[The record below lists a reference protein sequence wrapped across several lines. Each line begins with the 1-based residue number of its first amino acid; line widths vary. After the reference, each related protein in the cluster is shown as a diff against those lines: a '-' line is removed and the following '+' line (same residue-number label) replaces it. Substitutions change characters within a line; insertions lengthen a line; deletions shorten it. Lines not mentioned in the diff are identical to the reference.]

1 MFISKK
7 TVYHW
12 LQKLYILHCLW
23 EKQDKLYRITFPYY
37 RRSLN
42 KNQTTIFPF
51 CCNPVINLSP
61 FSSGELICVLIIY
74 FFALNAIFSRSY
86 DPSRNM
92 TLEIN
97 FNVLISPLICIA
109 DLASLITPKL
119 IQWFFFIKQFHYVIL
134 FLLGKSGRGNFLQI
148 SL

>member
-7 TVYHW
+7 IVYHW

-23 EKQDKLYRITFPYY
+23 EKEDKLYRITFPYY

-42 KNQTTIFPF
+42 KNQNISLLLQSCDQSFPF
-51 CCNPVINLSP
+51 LFRRINLCINNLLFCLS
-61 FSSGELICVLIIY
+61 
-74 FFALNAIFSRSY
+74 AIFSRSS

-92 TLEIN
+92 MLGIN

-109 DLASLITPKL
+109 DLASVITPKL
-119 IQWFFFIKQFHYVIL
+119 IQWFFFINV
-134 FLLGKSGRGNFLQI
+134 LLRDIVFSRKIRTG
-148 SL
+148 

>member
-7 TVYHW
+7 IVYHW

-23 EKQDKLYRITFPYY
+23 EKEDKLYRITFPYY

-42 KNQTTIFPF
+42 KNQNISLLLQSCDQSFPF
-51 CCNPVINLSP
+51 LFRRINPCINNLLFCLS
-61 FSSGELICVLIIY
+61 
-74 FFALNAIFSRSY
+74 AIFSRSS

-92 TLEIN
+92 MLGIN

-109 DLASLITPKL
+109 DLALVITSKL
-119 IQWFFFIKQFHYVIL
+119 IQWFFFINV
-134 FLLGKSGRGNFLQI
+134 LLRDIVFSRKIRTG
-148 SL
+148 